1 MRPLENPGRVS
12 GHERNLKAGMHV
24 QKRGG
29 SSFSCGGDAV
39 LRTKTE
45 KPSLAPGL
53 NSKIAR
59 GL

>member
-29 SSFSCGGDAV
+29 FLLFLRRRCGFANEN
-39 LRTKTE
+39 RKA
-45 KPSLAPGL
+45 LAC
-53 NSKIAR
+53 SRA
-59 GL
+59 